1 MKVLKK
7 QQEFQKKKCEK
18 TIRKHVTGVVFLVCV
33 LFVCCPFDIVVVVD
47 IRSSP
52 QAEGSRL

>member
-1 MKVLKK
+1 M
-7 QQEFQKKKCEK
+7 KKCEK
-18 TIRKHVTGVVFLVCV
+18 KIRKHVTGVVFLVCV